1 MDVLVPPPPP
11 RPDGVSDRP
20 LVASWAAAVHTGT
33 QPVSMEQLPA
43 TGPTGWRRFQRPA
56 IKTAGVLLVLFGIGL
71 MGAIEKAQ
79 ERMGP
84 WASKTEITTV
94 QGIEGALG
102 LGMVVAGVF
111 LFRRGWKP
119 GYTVQKT
126 LSGVVAGVFV
136 VLLAIGLASE
146 ASHRSS
152 SPPTDAFGYTAAEKQ
167 AFVDGCGGGQVCLCL
182 MGEVERAIPLD
193 KFIEDSLAYQRTG
206 EMPAD
211 FQQVIENSGC

>member
-111 LFRRGWKP
+111 L
-119 GYTVQKT
+119 
-126 LSGVVAGVFV
+126 

>member
-56 IKTAGVLLVLFGIGL
+56 IK
-71 MGAIEKAQ
+71 
-79 ERMGP
+79 
-84 WASKTEITTV
+84 TV